1 MIRIYSKDNC
11 PWCDRAKDLMNV
23 KEEEYTEI
31 KIGRDITRE
40 EFMEQFANVRSVP
53 FFITPS
59 GTQLA
64 TYEELEAFVEN
75 PVRVKPVSSL

>member
-1 MIRIYSKDNC
+1 
-11 PWCDRAKDLMNV
+11 MNV

-40 EFMEQFANVRSVP
+40 EFMEQFPNVRSVP

-64 TYEELEAFVEN
+64 TYEELKAFVEN